1 MSATLANFAEIAAE
15 GKNIVLTTAPG
26 IGTVSRALSTLED
39 AGLSIAHLDV
49 QVTSMPM
56 PMLNVLVD
64 NGDTLSPILHN
75 DVLNAEVLFFD
86 GIDGAHPYVLKAL
99 TEVMTSRTLYGEAL
113 PSVKS
118 VVAIFIG
125 DAEDVPAQIT
135 ELPNT
140 VTLNVR

>member
-1 MSATLANFAEIAAE
+1 MSVTLETVAEAAAE
-15 GKNIVLTTAPG
+15 GKNIVITTAPG
-26 IGTVSRALSTLED
+26 IGTVSQTLTNLEA
-39 AGLSIAHLDV
+39 AGLSIGHLDV

-64 NGDTLSPILHN
+64 DGDALRPILHN

-86 GIDGAHPYVLKAL
+86 GIDDAHPYVLKAL
-99 TEVMTSRTLYGEAL
+99 TEVMTSRTLYGEKL

-125 DAEDVPAQIT
+125 DAEDAPA
-135 ELPNT
+135 LLSAFANT
-140 VTLNVR
+140 VTIDVR